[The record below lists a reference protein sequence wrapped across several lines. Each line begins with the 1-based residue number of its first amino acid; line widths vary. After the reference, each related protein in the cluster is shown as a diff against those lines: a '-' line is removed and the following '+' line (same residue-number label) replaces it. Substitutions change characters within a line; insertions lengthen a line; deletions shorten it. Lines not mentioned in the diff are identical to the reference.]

1 MPLVANRLIAN
12 YGWHDSYLII
22 GIVALAAIIS
32 LAQLLRRD
40 PTEKGLLPYGT
51 IKDDTGTADFVE
63 WGLSFR
69 EAIHT
74 RQFWLLAG
82 MCALFNSCTQM
93 TIVHI
98 ATHSTELGMTAAGAA
113 SIMSVI
119 GGASITGRFL
129 MGNACDRIS
138 SRLAMVISIVVLLG
152 ALIWL
157 QQAGEAWMLYPFAA
171 IYGFAHGGFFAL
183 LSPLVADLFGLKSHG
198 ELFGAVF
205 FAGTLGGAAGPPLAG
220 RIFDTTGSY
229 FPAFRIFTA
238 FSGGALALS
247 LLLKPV
253 VRKEVI
259 HESEGS
265 A

>member
-1 MPLVANRLIAN
+1 MKVPAFRYLYFSGFFITPAILVPFVFLV
-12 YGWHDSYLII
+12 SYARAQ
-22 GIVALAAIIS
+22 GIDEVA
-32 LAQLLRRD
+32 
-40 PTEKGLLPYGT
+40 
-51 IKDDTGTADFVE
+51 
-63 WGLSFR
+63 
-69 EAIHT
+69 
-74 RQFWLLAG
+74 
-82 MCALFNSCTQM
+82 
-93 TIVHI
+93 
-98 ATHSTELGMTAAGAA
+98 AA
-113 SIMSVI
+113 SLVGII

-129 MGNACDRIS
+129 LGNACDRIS
-138 SRLAMVISIVVLLG
+138 SRMAMVISIVVLLG

-205 FAGTLGGAAGPPLAG
+205 FAGTLGGAVGPPLAG

-229 FPAFRIFTA
+229 FSAFRIFTA

-259 HESEGS
+259 NGSEGS